1 MRPHSIFALPASI
14 LLLITSHTTAQ
25 SPQDPDAP
33 SQWPSYLPPHV
44 KFYPEDPPTRRRDLE
59 AIDQHLRLGRK
70 PVGVMKMS
78 EDEGE
83 KFYMEY
89 WQFEEP
95 LEEQQTPIGM
105 ADSLRKRDLE
115 EEERL
120 AVNASA
126 IINFRPPFVL
136 HTEDMN
142 AGDAGLTELRFR
154 DSRRVLAELRKR
166 TFTCPTGTA
175 DCSAIGFPGSCCS
188 TSEMCFKIEDTGL
201 GEVGCCP
208 SGASCGGTITRCD
221 APNTACPSSLGGGCC
236 IPNFVCVEGGCAM
249 NSSLVVVITKTF
261 TVTASST
268 TRTSTSVSTVTSR
281 PTNSVCP
288 LDAQTCAASLG
299 GGCCPTNRVCAL
311 SSCAPLPATPTTTLV
326 SSAML
331 TTTATGVEPI
341 RPNSGSSTDLTT
353 TSNLGPF
360 TCPTGFYA
368 CEAYYEGGCCRTGR
382 DCQKISCPPTSSTT
396 IINGGVTIVVPVD
409 SAAVVATPTGNCAQ
423 GWETCA
429 ASLGG
434 NCCPSG
440 WGCGTASCS
449 SADASSTNVL
459 QKASPGVAGRAS
471 GETSLLLAMLG
482 FMGGLVMI

>member
-249 NSSLVVVITKTF
+249 NSSLVVVIT
-261 TVTASST
+261 T
-268 TRTSTSVSTVTSR
+268 TS
-281 PTNSVCP
+281 
-288 LDAQTCAASLG
+288 
-299 GGCCPTNRVCAL
+299 
-311 SSCAPLPATPTTTLV
+311 TTTLV

-382 DCQKISCPPTSSTT
+382 DCQKTSCPPTSSTT